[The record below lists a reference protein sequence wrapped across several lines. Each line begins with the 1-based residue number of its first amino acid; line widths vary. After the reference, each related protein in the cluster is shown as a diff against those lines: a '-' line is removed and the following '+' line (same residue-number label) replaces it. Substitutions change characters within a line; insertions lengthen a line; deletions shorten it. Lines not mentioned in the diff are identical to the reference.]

1 MDTRDSVESGCW
13 AAIPCQF
20 SAKAGS
26 YSSQPEP
33 SLSKLHLFKVFSGA
47 PHVQAERHKKTDRK
61 PLELTELRL
70 RDYRCFEA
78 IDIDF
83 HPQLTV
89 LVAANGAGKTS
100 ILDAIAVAFG
110 PYVGAFDEAVG
121 KHFEPSDIR
130 QFQVRRTATNEMEY
144 APKGLGLKLLLLFPT
159 AS

>member
-1 MDTRDSVESGCW
+1 M
-13 AAIPCQF
+13 
-20 SAKAGS
+20 
-26 YSSQPEP
+26 
-33 SLSKLHLFKVFSGA
+33 
-47 PHVQAERHKKTDRK
+47 
-61 PLELTELRL
+61 ELTELRL

-83 HPQLTV
+83 HPQLIV
-89 LVAANGAGKTS
+89 LVAANGAGKNS

-144 APKGLGLKLLLLFPT
+144 APKGGED
-159 AS
+159 